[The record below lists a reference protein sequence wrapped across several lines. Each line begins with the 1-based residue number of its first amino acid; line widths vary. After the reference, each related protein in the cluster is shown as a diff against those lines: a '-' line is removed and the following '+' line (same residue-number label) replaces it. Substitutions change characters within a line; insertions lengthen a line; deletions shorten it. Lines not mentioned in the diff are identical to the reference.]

1 MKPIKQVDTRD
12 FFTHAQGREVPAS
25 IWMPQK
31 TTQSLSLILV
41 GHGGSGHKRS
51 QLVQD
56 VATALLNDFEVA
68 VVAIDGPVHGSRRE
82 IFNDGPAVRQEF
94 RDLWSS
100 GASVDPMVADWMS
113 CIDYLCQMPEIDATK
128 IGWYGISMGTAYG
141 IPLVARDQRIKAA
154 ALGMWGTCRQPAQ
167 RLKEDAVK
175 IEIPV
180 LFQVKEQDEIFT
192 PQGQQELYELI
203 SSRDKTWKSYHGGH
217 TDPKD
222 QQLSDIVQFLMHHL
236 KEK

>member
-1 MKPIKQVDTRD
+1 MKPIKQVETRD
-12 FFTHAQGREVPAS
+12 FFTHAQGRQVPVS

-31 TTQSLSLILV
+31 TSQSLPLILV

-56 VATALLNDFEVA
+56 VATKLLNDFEVA

-100 GASVDPMVADWMS
+100 GVSVDPMVADWMS
-113 CIDYLCQMPEIDATK
+113 CIDYLCQIPEIDATK

-154 ALGMWGTCRQPAQ
+154 ALGMWGTCREPAQ
-167 RLKEDAVK
+167 RLKEDAAK

>member
-1 MKPIKQVDTRD
+1 MKPIKQVVTRD
-12 FFTHAQGREVPAS
+12 FYTHTQGREVPAS
-25 IWMPQK
+25 IWMPQQ
-31 TTQSLSLILV
+31 TSQSLPLILV

-56 VATALLNDFEVA
+56 VANALLDDFEVA

-82 IFNDGPAVRQEF
+82 VFNDGPAVRQEF

-100 GASVDPMVADWMS
+100 GMSVDPMVDDWMS
-113 CIDYLCQMPEIDATK
+113 CIDYLCQMPEIDSTK

-154 ALGMWGTCRQPAQ
+154 ALGMWGTCREPSQ
-167 RLKEDAVK
+167 RLKEDAEK

-192 PQGQQELYELI
+192 PKGQQELYELI
-203 SSRDKTWKSYHGGH
+203 TSQDKTWKSYPGGH

-222 QQLSDIVQFLMHHL
+222 QQLSDIVQFLMCNL
-236 KEK
+236 KDH

>member
-1 MKPIKQVDTRD
+1 MKLIKQVVTKD
-12 FFTHAQGREVPAS
+12 FFTHTQGREVPAS
-25 IWMPQK
+25 IWMPQQ
-31 TTQSLSLILV
+31 TTRPLPLILV

-56 VATALLNDFEVA
+56 VANALLENFEVA

-82 IFNDGPAVRQEF
+82 VFNDGPLVRQEF

-100 GASVDPMVADWMS
+100 GMSVDPMVDDWMS

-128 IGWYGISMGTAYG
+128 ISWYGISMGTAYG

-154 ALGMWGTCRQPAQ
+154 ALGMWGTCREPSQ
-167 RLKEDAVK
+167 RLKEDAAK

-192 PQGQQELYELI
+192 PKGQQELYELI
-203 SSRDKTWKSYHGGH
+203 ASQDKTWKSYPGGH

-236 KEK
+236 MDH

>member
-1 MKPIKQVDTRD
+1 MKPIKQVVTRD
-12 FFTHAQGREVPAS
+12 FYTHTQGREVPAS
-25 IWMPQK
+25 IWMPQQ
-31 TTQSLSLILV
+31 TSQSLPLILV

-56 VATALLNDFEVA
+56 VANALLDDFEVA

-82 IFNDGPAVRQEF
+82 VFNDGPAVRQEF

-100 GASVDPMVADWMS
+100 GMSVDPMVDDWMS
-113 CIDYLCQMPEIDATK
+113 CIDYLCQMPEIDSTK

-154 ALGMWGTCRQPAQ
+154 ALGMWGTCREPSQ
-167 RLKEDAVK
+167 RLKEDAEK

-192 PQGQQELYELI
+192 PKGQQELYELI
-203 SSRDKTWKSYHGGH
+203 TSQDKTWKSYPGGH

-222 QQLSDIVQFLMHHL
+222 QQLSDIVQFLMRNL
-236 KEK
+236 KDH

>member
-12 FFTHAQGREVPAS
+12 FVTHAQGREVPAS

-31 TTQSLSLILV
+31 TTQSVPLILV

-56 VATALLNDFEVA
+56 IATALLKDFDVA

-100 GASVDPMVADWMS
+100 GVSVDPMVADWMS

-154 ALGMWGTCRQPAQ
+154 ALGMWGTCREPAQ
-167 RLKEDAVK
+167 RLKEDAAK

>member
-25 IWMPQK
+25 IWVPQK
-31 TTQSLSLILV
+31 TTQSLPLILV

-56 VATALLNDFEVA
+56 IATALLKDFDVA

-100 GASVDPMVADWMS
+100 GVSVDPMVADWMS

-154 ALGMWGTCRQPAQ
+154 ALGMWGTCREPAQ
-167 RLKEDAVK
+167 RLKEDAAK